1 MKYRRFGKKSMKLMG
16 IPDVVIPAKIIK
28 PFSQLLM
35 AGVQSLEGWEYYW
48 KLDWTLNEKRAFDLA
63 TKLIQKYA

>member
-1 MKYRRFGKKSMKLMG
+1 MG